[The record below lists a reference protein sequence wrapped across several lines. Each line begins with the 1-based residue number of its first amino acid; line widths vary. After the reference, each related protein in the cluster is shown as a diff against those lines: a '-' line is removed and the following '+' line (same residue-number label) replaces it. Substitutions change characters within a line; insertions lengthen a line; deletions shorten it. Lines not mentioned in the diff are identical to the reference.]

1 MEGGDLAM
9 QRRSL
14 TEQDF
19 FMDRLEVKN
28 RTVVFQGSIERE
40 DFHQVQAAEKAWT
53 RSSTEISILKVNLF
67 AAKVKFPR
75 LSLGELELFL
85 HQQPPQQ

>member
-9 QRRSL
+9 QRRFL

-40 DFHQVQAAEKAWT
+40 DFHQVQAAEKA
-53 RSSTEISILKVNLF
+53 
-67 AAKVKFPR
+67 
-75 LSLGELELFL
+75 
-85 HQQPPQQ
+85 